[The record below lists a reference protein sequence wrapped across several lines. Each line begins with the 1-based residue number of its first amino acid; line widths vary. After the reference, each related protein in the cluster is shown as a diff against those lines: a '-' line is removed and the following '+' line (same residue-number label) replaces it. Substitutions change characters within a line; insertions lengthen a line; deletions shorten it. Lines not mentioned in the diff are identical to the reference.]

1 MSENKQEVRTQTVVP
16 KDFTYSSGRTQEG
29 SFVAEAAAAYN
40 IGQKDGEYTLKD
52 YYALPDDIR
61 AELIDGHFIYM
72 DAPTTRHQGVIAE
85 LYFQISSYIRARKG
99 PCKALFS
106 PLDVRLDNDDKT
118 MLQPDLIILCD
129 EAKDDG
135 KQINGAPDFVA
146 EVVSPSS
153 VKKDYLIKLNKYW
166 NANVREYWIID
177 PKKQTVSTYYF
188 DADGDVN
195 VTHYTFGEQVPVRIF
210 EDLMIDFT
218 EF

>member
-16 KDFTYSSGRTQEG
+16 KDFTCSSGRTQED

-61 AELIDGHFIYM
+61 AELIDGHLIYM

-106 PLDVRLDNDDKT
+106 PLDVR
-118 MLQPDLIILCD
+118 
-129 EAKDDG
+129 
-135 KQINGAPDFVA
+135 
-146 EVVSPSS
+146 
-153 VKKDYLIKLNKYW
+153 
-166 NANVREYWIID
+166 EYWIID
-177 PKKQTVSTYYF
+177 PKKQTVSTNYF
-188 DADGDVN
+188 DEDGDVN
-195 VTHYTFGEQVPVRIF
+195 VTHYTFGEKVPVR
-210 EDLMIDFT
+210 T
-218 EF
+218 